1 MNLSSKSHACW
12 MSKSY
17 LRTSRC
23 GIEKLLALLDGLAEV
38 RIADGFGLN
47 QIHGAP
53 EELLQVLLQAEIT
66 FRVLGGAQLWKL
78 DKKVEVARGGIEG
91 AAGRRAEQQQ
101 SLHLPST
108 ADFTKLQRLF
118 FEDGVHRHSSP
129 YKDRANWGLPASFV
143 KRQSAGQ

>member
-1 MNLSSKSHACW
+1 
-12 MSKSY
+12 
-17 LRTSRC
+17 
-23 GIEKLLALLDGLAEV
+23 LALLDGLAEI
-38 RIADGFGLN
+38 RIADGLWLN

-78 DKKVEVARGGIEG
+78 DKKVEVARDRIEG

-108 ADFTKLQRLF
+108 ADSSKLQRLF
-118 FEDGVHRHSSP
+118 LEDGVHNPSSGCSSSNRIVR
-129 YKDRANWGLPASFV
+129 RALLIFTFDFMIARILYGRKA
-143 KRQSAGQ
+143 